1 MCDAMQWYLKW
12 MSACAVAGADHGSL
26 AERVLA
32 AVRSACARRG
42 LGWGIGASC
51 FTTLS
56 GLVIPT
62 ARHPG
67 LFQPRALV
75 RNPFGIHDCALMRN
89 PVGIHDCAL
98 MREPVGIPL
107 RSNTQAVGAPS
118 GKPVSRVDDEASA
131 VLRDGVEDGDFLPI
145 RGF

>member
-67 LFQPRALV
+67 LFQPRAFV
-75 RNPFGIHDCALMRN
+75 RNPFGIR
-89 PVGIHDCAL
+89 DCAL

>member
-1 MCDAMQWYLKW
+1 
-12 MSACAVAGADHGSL
+12 
-26 AERVLA
+26 
-32 AVRSACARRG
+32 
-42 LGWGIGASC
+42 
-51 FTTLS
+51 
-56 GLVIPT
+56 
-62 ARHPG
+62 
-67 LFQPRALV
+67 
-75 RNPFGIHDCALMRN
+75 
-89 PVGIHDCAL
+89 